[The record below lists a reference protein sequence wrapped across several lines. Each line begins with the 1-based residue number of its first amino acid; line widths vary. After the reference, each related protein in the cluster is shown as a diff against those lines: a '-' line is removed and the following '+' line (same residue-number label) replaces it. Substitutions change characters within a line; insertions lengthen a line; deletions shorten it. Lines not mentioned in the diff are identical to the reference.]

1 MPYQICVLWFLVEF
15 DLSYLLL
22 ILCYAILFQES
33 LNYRLNG
40 SESDIGSWGHEYVRN
55 LAGEIAKEYTIRQGE
70 ESSIE
75 DLMDL
80 VQQIVSFHMKH
91 NAETEAVD
99 LLMDVEDLDLLL
111 EHVDNTNFRRTCN
124 YLTSAAK

>member
-33 LNYRLNG
+33 LKYRLNG

-55 LAGEIAKEYTIRQGE
+55 LAGEIAKEYTIRQ
-70 ESSIE
+70 
-75 DLMDL
+75 
-80 VQQIVSFHMKH
+80 VSKQFGLWQCSLARGVSLIFWQRHGYYG
-91 NAETEAVD
+91 
-99 LLMDVEDLDLLL
+99 LLMNIMTMGSLLNMVIML
-111 EHVDNTNFRRTCN
+111 ILFVI
-124 YLTSAAK
+124 SG